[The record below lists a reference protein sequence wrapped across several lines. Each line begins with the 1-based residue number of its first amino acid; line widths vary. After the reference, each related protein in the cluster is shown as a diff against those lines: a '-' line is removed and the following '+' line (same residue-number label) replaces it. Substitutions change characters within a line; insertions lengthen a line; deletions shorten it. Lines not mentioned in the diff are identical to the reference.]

1 MESQILDAILL
12 FTLSKKNVFVFMQLC
27 MHTCVCPYA
36 YRCVIV
42 YVCSEE
48 TNQCESVLFSVGL
61 REGTQA
67 IPSTLI
73 CQLKIGKHIAIAITN
88 NMHLKRFIIYINFMM
103 ENQGEGATN
112 ISLRKETFITSML

>member
-1 MESQILDAILL
+1 
-12 FTLSKKNVFVFMQLC
+12 MQVC
-27 MHTCVCPYA
+27 MHTCVCPYV
-36 YRCVIV
+36 YRCDIV
-42 YVCSEE
+42 YVWSEG

-73 CQLKIGKHIAIAITN
+73 CQLKIRKHIAITITN